1 VCKNPIECC
10 CEEAANNRR
19 NTEPRFS
26 ALASARPRRPCQPG
40 RLWSDCAA
48 LCLVAERVLVIGAL
62 RDDR

>member
-1 VCKNPIECC
+1 MHKNPMECC

-26 ALASARPRRPCQPG
+26 VVGQRKTTPPLPAG

-48 LCLVAERVLVIGAL
+48 LCLVAERVPVIGAL